1 MVKKEK
7 CFSLPNGKV
16 VCSKSKG
23 AKKNYDDEKV
33 KCSKRKGTWRK
44 VPCKGGAKKTE
55 KKPAKKPATKVASK
69 PKPPVSKKPKQP
81 APKPAPKPA
90 PNPKPPVSK
99 RPESPPSTTST
110 TAPLP
115 TMFKPNKWLK
125 IEEDTFIK
133 LTNGRKGL
141 IVVKRGD
148 NRYKKYKGV
157 LEQYKEKGKKA
168 KESFNWK
175 ERIKSGQFKGKFRSM
190 TSEYINKVST
200 PSSDI
205 LKMLKP
211 I

>member
-1 MVKKEK
+1 MVKKDK

-44 VPCKGGAKKTE
+44 VPCKGGAKKIE
-55 KKPAKKPATKVASK
+55 KKPAKKPAVSKKPASK

-81 APKPAPKPA
+81 APKPASK
-90 PNPKPPVSK
+90 PKPPVSK

-115 TMFKPNKWLK
+115 TRFKPNKWLE

-141 IVVKRGD
+141 IVVKKGD
-148 NRYKKYKGV
+148 RYKKYKGV

-168 KESFNWK
+168 QESFNWK

-190 TSEYINKVST
+190 TTEYINKVSN

-205 LKMLKP
+205 LEMLKP

>member
-16 VCSKSKG
+16 VCSQSKG

-44 VPCKGGAKKTE
+44 PPCKGGAKKTE
-55 KKPAKKPATKVASK
+55 RRPAKKPATKIASK
-69 PKPPVSKKPKQP
+69 AKPAVSKKPKQP
-81 APKPAPKPA
+81 APKPASKPKPA
-90 PNPKPPVSK
+90 VSK
-99 RPESPPSTTST
+99 KPKRPQTPPSTTST

-115 TMFKPNKWLK
+115 SRFKPNKWLK

-141 IVVKRGD
+141 IVVKRD
-148 NRYKKYKGV
+148 DRFKKYKGV
-157 LEQYKEKGKKA
+157 LEQYKEKGKQA
-168 KESFNWK
+168 EESFKWK
-175 ERIKSGQFKGKFRSM
+175 QKYKSGQFKGKYANM
-190 TSEYINKVST
+190 ITEPINKVSN
-200 PSSDI
+200 PSKEI
-205 LKMLKP
+205 LKMLNP